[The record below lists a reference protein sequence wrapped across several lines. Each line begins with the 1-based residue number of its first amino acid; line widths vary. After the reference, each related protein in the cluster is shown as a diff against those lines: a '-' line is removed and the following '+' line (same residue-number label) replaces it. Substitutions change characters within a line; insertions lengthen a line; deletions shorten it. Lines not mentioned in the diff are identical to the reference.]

1 MKEVKQM
8 KTELQVSVIYL
19 KDDAN
24 DINEFDFF
32 IRMFPV
38 EDKKCISVSA
48 MPRFSINEKMVK
60 HIQFSINTVKDLNAY
75 DVMRVIAQLK
85 ELEWIVCDKDLA
97 TEDAQ
102 THLMEMM
109 KKQVESYSKD

>member
-1 MKEVKQM
+1 M
-8 KTELQVSVIYL
+8 QVSVIYL

-32 IRMFPV
+32 IKMFPV
-38 EDKKCISVSA
+38 DGKKCISVSA
-48 MPRFSINEKMVK
+48 MPRFSINEKTVN
-60 HIQFSINTVKDLNAY
+60 HIQFSVNNEKDLNAY

-85 ELEWIVCDKDLA
+85 ELEWNVCDKYLTA
-97 TEDAQ
+97 KDAQ

-109 KKQVESYSKD
+109 KKQIENYSKD

>member
-32 IRMFPV
+32 IRMVPV
-38 EDKKCISVSA
+38 DGKKCISVSA
-48 MPRFSINEKMVK
+48 LPRFSINEKTVK
-60 HIQFSINTVKDLNAY
+60 HIQFSVNTEKNLNAY

-85 ELEWIVCDKDLA
+85 ELEWIVCDKDLTA
-97 TEDAQ
+97 KDAQ
-102 THLMEMM
+102 THLMETM
-109 KKQVESYSKD
+109 KKQIENYSKD